1 MTNKKTVILRADG
14 NAQTG
19 MGHFTRSL
27 ALANMLS
34 QNFNCVFATQM
45 PSQFQI
51 SQINKVCKKTLALA
65 ANNNHFNQFVNTL
78 TGSETVVLDN
88 YYFNTDYQKQ
98 IKQKGCKLVC
108 IDDLADK
115 HFVADLVINHSE
127 GVADKA
133 YSKEPYTK
141 LLLGFEYALLR
152 KPFLQIA
159 KKKTNRTNNNL
170 LTATICFGGTDP
182 FELVLKVCDQF
193 LANPAILQINLISSA
208 DISPVNNPYKK
219 TINKYSN
226 LSGQQFAKLLSNSDI
241 GFFPSSTMFIEA
253 CACRLPVVTG
263 WFVNNQL
270 PLYNTIISKNLGIG
284 VNNIYNATPKQIY
297 NAITQIAE
305 PNNYINIVKNQINII
320 DGLSGNR
327 ITHEF
332 LNL

>member
-115 HFVADLVINHSE
+115 HFVADLVIRSE
-127 GVADKA
+127 ERV
-133 YSKEPYTK
+133 
-141 LLLGFEYALLR
+141 
-152 KPFLQIA
+152 
-159 KKKTNRTNNNL
+159 
-170 LTATICFGGTDP
+170 
-182 FELVLKVCDQF
+182 
-193 LANPAILQINLISSA
+193 
-208 DISPVNNPYKK
+208 
-219 TINKYSN
+219 
-226 LSGQQFAKLLSNSDI
+226 
-241 GFFPSSTMFIEA
+241 
-253 CACRLPVVTG
+253 
-263 WFVNNQL
+263 
-270 PLYNTIISKNLGIG
+270 
-284 VNNIYNATPKQIY
+284 
-297 NAITQIAE
+297 
-305 PNNYINIVKNQINII
+305 
-320 DGLSGNR
+320 
-327 ITHEF
+327 
-332 LNL
+332 